1 MPVLFPSEPP
11 AVLLSPYWLLC
22 HKKWQQRYENA
33 CEWAARG
40 FCSVLSVLAVTV
52 CGGGWELG
60 GWELTTLLFSCW
72 ATISMVVKDVNAYS
86 SMSSKNTFGR
96 F

>member
-22 HKKWQQRYENA
+22 RKKWQQRYENA

-52 CGGGWELG
+52 WWGLG
-60 GWELTTLLFSCW
+60 AWWLGADNPPFFLLGHHFYGSQGCECLQLD
-72 ATISMVVKDVNAYS
+72 VK
-86 SMSSKNTFGR
+86 
-96 F
+96 